1 MPKKK
6 QQEPVPQ
13 KKPEVADEEEVACPI
28 CGKPVGLEVAS
39 CPYCGAE
46 FEEEAVVEEAPE
58 KAKAAPPVAD
68 EEEMAECPVCGKMVS
83 IKVSTCPYC
92 GAEFEEETVT
102 EERAPE
108 PVKATPAAASEV
120 VAEEEEKAECPV
132 CGKMVG
138 LTVPTCPYC
147 GAEFEEEEVEEI
159 IEVEEVVPKATPAKT
174 SEPAVAEET
183 VEAAEEEPVPQ
194 DLTSILDFRVIG
206 ASLIVL
212 GILGSQI
219 AFMID
224 WYWSWVPP
232 IEDHLAMFV
241 AIPAVIIVL
250 GLLVFLL
257 IKRFASEGKKVPR
270 PVPWASLS
278 MFLFGILALVVMMLW
293 DPINSALQSSNMAV
307 GVAFVVVLLVGAGLM
322 FLGSRSSSRAAA
334 A

>member
-13 KKPEVADEEEVACPI
+13 RKPEVADEEEVACPI
-28 CGKPVGLEVAS
+28 CGKPVGLDVAS

-46 FEEEAVVEEAPE
+46 FEEETVVEEVPE
-58 KAKAAPPVAD
+58 KAKAAPPVAHEEETAECPVCGKMVSLTVTTCPHCGAEFEEETVIEEAPASSEAARPAPEEAKVEE

-83 IKVSTCPYC
+83 
-92 GAEFEEETVT
+92 
-102 EERAPE
+102 
-108 PVKATPAAASEV
+108 
-120 VAEEEEKAECPV
+120 
-132 CGKMVG
+132 
-138 LTVPTCPYC
+138 LTVATCPYC

-159 IEVEEVVPKATPAKT
+159 IEVEEVVPKATPPKT
-174 SEPAVAEET
+174 PEPAVAEEV
-183 VEAAEEEPVPQ
+183 VETSEEEPVLK
-194 DLTSILDFRVIG
+194 DVVINILDFRVIG

-257 IKRFASEGKKVPR
+257 IKKFASDGKKVPR
-270 PVPWASLS
+270 PIPWMSLS
-278 MFLFGILALVVMMLW
+278 VFLFGILALVVMMLW
-293 DPINSALQSSNMAV
+293 NPINSALQSSNLAV
-307 GVAFVVVLLVGAGLM
+307 GIAFVLVLLVGAGLI
-322 FLGSRSSSRAAA
+322 FLGSRSTSRSAA
-334 A
+334 